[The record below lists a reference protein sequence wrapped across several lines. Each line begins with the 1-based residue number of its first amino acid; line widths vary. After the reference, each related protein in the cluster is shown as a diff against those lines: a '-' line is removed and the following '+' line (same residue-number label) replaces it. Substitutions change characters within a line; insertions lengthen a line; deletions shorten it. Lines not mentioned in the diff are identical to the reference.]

1 MLVFYYLALYSFQLI
16 RYFPVSHSFHQA
28 KTPTN
33 REREREN
40 KETALHVI
48 PFYSGLYIVSMD
60 RRVALFKTSTVF
72 LSVEHKWPRQ
82 VMLLSKNMQLY
93 DRNLL

>member
-1 MLVFYYLALYSFQLI
+1 MLVFYYLALYSFQHI
-16 RYFPVSHSFHQA
+16 RYFPVSHSFHQT
-28 KTPTN
+28 KTPTK
-33 REREREN
+33 REREN

-60 RRVALFKTSTVF
+60 CRVAHFKTSSVF

-82 VMLLSKNMQLY
+82 VMLLSKNVQLY
-93 DRNLL
+93 DHNLL